1 MSTENKNKRTE
12 TVELTV
18 LCLVYNKDSI
28 LLQNRVKK
36 DWKGYTLPG
45 GHIERHESVSDAVK
59 REVLEETGLIIKDE
73 KLCGVKHFE
82 IENGR
87 YIVLLYKTD
96 NYSGTLESSSEGE
109 MVWVKR
115 SELESYNLVP
125 DFFKLLEVMESDSL
139 NEFVYKKESFG
150 LKAFVK

>member
-1 MSTENKNKRTE
+1 MFNKKKNKRTE
-12 TVELTV
+12 NVELTV

-28 LLQNRVKK
+28 LLQNRVKE

-45 GHIERHESVSDAVK
+45 GHIERHEDVSDALK

-87 YIVLLYKTD
+87 YIVFLYKTD
-96 NYSGTLESSSEGE
+96 NYSGILESSSEGE
-109 MVWVKR
+109 MLWVKR
-115 SELESYNLVP
+115 SEVSSYNLVP
-125 DFFKLLEVMESDSL
+125 DFLKLLEVMESDSL
-139 NEFVYKKESFG
+139 NEFVYKECDFA
-150 LKAFVK
+150 LEAIVK